1 MRLRNIPGAKDAI
14 AESIYVIQ
22 NPQENK
28 GNWDK
33 VFPQHQPVHLEVGM
47 GKGRFL
53 MDMAKLH
60 PEINYIGIEMY
71 DSVLLRAIQKK
82 EALAEEGQELSNL
95 KFMRMDARL
104 LPEVFEKGE
113 VSRIYLNFSDPWPK
127 ARHASRRLTSR
138 EFLSRYDKILKEDG
152 TIEFKTDNRGLF
164 DFSLEE
170 VPEAG
175 WKLEAHTFDLHH
187 NEEMMIGNVMTEYE
201 EKFSSMGNPICK
213 MIFLCCF
220 YPWETCCP
228 AVWTVHWHAFL
239 CRRRDCFCFYVH
251 SQIEQQIFAKIWFAS
266 YKKLLPDISSL

>member
-127 ARHASRRLTSR
+127 ARHAKRRLTSR
-138 EFLSRYDKILKEDG
+138 EFLARYEQILADDG
-152 TIEFKTDNRGLF
+152 VVEFKTDNKGLF
-164 DFSLEE
+164 EFSLEE
-170 VPEAG
+170 VEAAG
-175 WKLEAHTFDLHH
+175 WKLLAHTFDLH
-187 NEEMMIGNVMTEYE
+187 NQAEMMEGNVMTEYE

-213 MIFLCCF
+213 LI
-220 YPWETCCP
+220 
-228 AVWTVHWHAFL
+228 
-239 CRRRDCFCFYVH
+239 
-251 SQIEQQIFAKIWFAS
+251 AKQGTHT
-266 YKKLLPDISSL
+266 K

>member
-127 ARHASRRLTSR
+127 DRHAKRRLTSR
-138 EFLSRYDKILKEDG
+138 
-152 TIEFKTDNRGLF
+152 
-164 DFSLEE
+164 
-170 VPEAG
+170 
-175 WKLEAHTFDLHH
+175 
-187 NEEMMIGNVMTEYE
+187 
-201 EKFSSMGNPICK
+201 
-213 MIFLCCF
+213 
-220 YPWETCCP
+220 P
-228 AVWTVHWHAFL
+228 AA
-239 CRRRDCFCFYVH
+239 
-251 SQIEQQIFAKIWFAS
+251 
-266 YKKLLPDISSL
+266 LPPGSFFPATTRF

>member
-33 VFPQHQPVHLEVGM
+33 IFPQHQPVHLEVGM

-127 ARHASRRLTSR
+127 ARHAKRRLTSR
-138 EFLSRYDKILKEDG
+138 QFLTRYDQILVPEGKV
-152 TIEFKTDNRGLF
+152 EFKTDNRELF
-164 DFSLEE
+164 EFSLEE
-170 VPEAG
+170 VKDAG
-175 WKLEAHTFDLHH
+175 WNLDAFTFDLHH
-187 NEEMMIGNVMTEYE
+187 DAQMSEGNVMTEYE

-213 MIFLCCF
+213 M
-220 YPWETCCP
+220 
-228 AVWTVHWHAFL
+228 V
-239 CRRRDCFCFYVH
+239 
-251 SQIEQQIFAKIWFAS
+251 
-266 YKKLLPDISSL
+266 ISRGQN